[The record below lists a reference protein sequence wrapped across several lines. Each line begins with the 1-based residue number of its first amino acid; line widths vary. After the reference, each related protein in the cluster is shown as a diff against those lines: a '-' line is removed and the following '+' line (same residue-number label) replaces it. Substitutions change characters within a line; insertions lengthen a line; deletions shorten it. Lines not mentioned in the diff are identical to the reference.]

1 MSDDIFVVQPDVAFP
16 IQPPELHNCP
26 IRKASLS
33 LMHSLVHDEIEFFC
47 KKVQSWI
54 GHHYHYIIPS
64 LPSLFLFSFLS
75 QILQSECL
83 SNICSFDRLQ
93 CVVTFYWMFDMMG
106 SRLLQR
112 IWLGSPTSI
121 GLSNELH
128 GLSRCFG
135 PDPGQIYL
143 VQLQMACPFQQ
154 VMWTLWFVCL
164 LLGTW

>member
-64 LPSLFLFSFLS
+64 TMTIFFPFFLKFSNQNVCQTFVALIVFNVLLHS
-75 QILQSECL
+75 TECL
-83 SNICSFDRLQ
+83 IWWVQGCYREYGSEALHQLGCQTSYTVSPGALAQIQDKYIWFSCKWLVPSNKWCGP
-93 CVVTFYWMFDMMG
+93 C
-106 SRLLQR
+106 
-112 IWLGSPTSI
+112 
-121 GLSNELH
+121 GLST
-128 GLSRCFG
+128 SS
-135 PDPGQIYL
+135 
-143 VQLQMACPFQQ
+143 
-154 VMWTLWFVCL
+154 
-164 LLGTW
+164 